1 MTTPPAGAAFFYAWR
16 MRRFDGNRR
25 QAQRGDGH
33 SARCKEVRMAASVFF
48 ASASAASRPAQG
60 AMAGINITPLVDVML
75 VLLVIFMVTM
85 PIRSDTLGLNLPGVG
100 PPPGPRA
107 EPVQLQVQADGSVLL
122 DGARVELASLAAELR
137 AQRAQDPQAR
147 LSLDSSGDAEYRA
160 FALAL
165 AAARE
170 AGYRDIAIRR

>member
-1 MTTPPAGAAFFYAWR
+1 
-16 MRRFDGNRR
+16 
-25 QAQRGDGH
+25 
-33 SARCKEVRMAASVFF
+33 MAASVF
-48 ASASAASRPAQG
+48 ASASTSARPAQG
-60 AMAGINITPLVDVML
+60 AIAGINITPLVDVML

-85 PIRSDTLGLNLPGVG
+85 PIQSNTLGLDLPGVAPR
-100 PPPGPRA
+100 PPTPRP
-107 EPVQLQVQADGSVLL
+107 EPVQLQVQADGGVLL
-122 DGARVELASLAAELR
+122 DGVRVEWSALPAELR
-137 AQRAQDPQAR
+137 VQHAQAPDAV

>member
-1 MTTPPAGAAFFYAWR
+1 
-16 MRRFDGNRR
+16 
-25 QAQRGDGH
+25 
-33 SARCKEVRMAASVFF
+33 MAASVF
-48 ASASAASRPAQG
+48 ASASPSSRSAQG

-85 PIRSDTLGLNLPGVG
+85 PIRSDTLGLSLPGTG
-100 PPPGPRA
+100 TPPPGPRP

-122 DGARVELASLAAELR
+122 DGARVELAALAAELR
-137 AQRAQDPQAR
+137 AQRRQAPDAR

-160 FALAL
+160 FAIAL

>member
-1 MTTPPAGAAFFYAWR
+1 MA
-16 MRRFDGNRR
+16 
-25 QAQRGDGH
+25 
-33 SARCKEVRMAASVFF
+33 AASVF
-48 ASASAASRPAQG
+48 ASPRPAHRD
-60 AMAGINITPLVDVML
+60 MSGINITPLVDVML

-100 PPPGPRA
+100 PPVPKP

-122 DGARVELASLAAELR
+122 DGTRIELSQLVTELR
-137 AQRAQDPQAR
+137 AQRAQAPEAT
-147 LSLDSSGDAEYRA
+147 LSLDSNGEAEYRA
-160 FALAL
+160 FATAL